1 MGARVEHR
9 QVVVVGARVAG
20 AATAMLLAR
29 AGHDVLLLDR
39 SRFPSDTVST
49 HGIARGG
56 VVQLARWGLLDDVH
70 ATGAP
75 AVREVLFRLGDAQTV
90 RRVKDF
96 AGVDHL
102 VAPRRHLLDDVLQGA
117 AVRAGA
123 TLRTGVAVTGVR
135 RRGEGR
141 VVGVDCRGPGAERV
155 TVEADVVV
163 GADGVRSRMAGWLG
177 AEVLE
182 SSPSG
187 TGTFYTY
194 VAGVPLETDGPAY
207 EFHVG
212 PGSFAGIFP
221 TSQEH
226 SCVWLAAPTQRLGLL
241 DAPGAQRPAALLA
254 AITQTSPSL
263 GRRVRAGRVESPVRG
278 RADLP
283 NVLRRPIGRPLPG
296 GGSQGWALV
305 GDAGYH
311 RDALTGHGI
320 TDAFR
325 DAELLAEAVH
335 ATLRAGRGPGA
346 AGADGELE
354 ALTTYQ
360 LRRDA
365 ALRETFDITR
375 ALSAFP
381 RPERFV
387 ELQIQ
392 LSDALERE
400 AAELAAL
407 PAPLGTAV
415 AA

>member
-1 MGARVEHR
+1 MRTRVERH
-9 QVVVVGARVAG
+9 QVVVVGARCAG

-39 SRFPSDTVST
+39 SPFPSDTVST

-70 ATGAP
+70 ASGAP
-75 AVREVLFRLGDAQTV
+75 AVREVLFRLGDAQNV
-90 RRVKDF
+90 RQIKDR

-102 VAPRRHLLDDVLQGA
+102 VAPRRHLLDGLLQDA

-123 TLRTGVAVTGVR
+123 TLRTGVTVTGVR

-141 VVGVDCRGPGAERV
+141 VVGVDGRGPGGEPV
-155 TVEADVVV
+155 TVEADFVI

-177 AEVLE
+177 AEVLQ

-207 EFHVG
+207 EFHVA
-212 PGSFAGIFP
+212 PDAFAGIFP
-221 TSQEH
+221 TNH
-226 SCVWLAAPTQRLGLL
+226 GRSCVWLAAPTPLLGFL
-241 DAPGAQRPAALLA
+241 DSPGPQRPASLLA
-254 AITQTSPSL
+254 AIAEASPSL
-263 GRRVRAGRVESPVRG
+263 GERVQDGRVESPVRG

-283 NVLRRPIGRPLPG
+283 NVVRRPFGRPLPG
-296 GGSQGWALV
+296 GASQGWALV

-311 RDALTGHGI
+311 RDPVTGHGI

-325 DAELLAEAVH
+325 DAELLANAVDV
-335 ATLRAGRGPGA
+335 TLRAGD
-346 AGADGELE
+346 AGCELE
-354 ALTTYQ
+354 ALTAYQ
-360 LRRDA
+360 VRRDR

-381 RPERFV
+381 SPERFV

-400 AAELAAL
+400 AADLAAQ
-407 PAPLGTAV
+407 PAPLGTAM

>member
-1 MGARVEHR
+1 MRNPIEHH
-9 QVVVVGARVAG
+9 QVVVVGARCAG

-39 SRFPSDTVST
+39 SAFPSDTVST

-70 ATGAP
+70 ASGAP

-90 RRVKDF
+90 RRIKDR

-102 VAPRRHLLDDVLQGA
+102 VAPRRQHLDAVLQDA
-117 AVRAGA
+117 AVQAGA
-123 TLRTGVAVTGVR
+123 TLRTGVTVTGVR
-135 RRGEGR
+135 RRGAGR
-141 VVGVDCRGPGAERV
+141 VVGIDGRGPGGEPV
-155 TVEADVVV
+155 TVEADLVI

-177 AEVLE
+177 AEVLQ

-194 VAGVPLETDGPAY
+194 VAGVPLETDAPAY
-207 EFHVG
+207 EFHVARDA
-212 PGSFAGIFP
+212 FAGIFP
-221 TSQEH
+221 TDDGR
-226 SCVWLAAPTQRLGLL
+226 SCVWLAAPTPRLGFL
-241 DAPGAQRPAALLA
+241 DSPGPERPGAFLA
-254 AITQTSPSL
+254 AVAAASPSL
-263 GRRVRAGRVESPVRG
+263 GERVGSGQVEAPVRG
-278 RADLP
+278 RADLA
-283 NVLRRPIGRPLPG
+283 NVVRRPVGRQLPG
-296 GGSQGWALV
+296 GRSQGWALV

-311 RDALTGHGI
+311 RDPVTGHGI

-325 DAELLAEAVH
+325 DAELLATAVD
-335 ATLRAGRGPGA
+335 AALRAGDPTS
-346 AGADGELE
+346 ELE
-354 ALTTYQ
+354 SLAAYHH
-360 LRRDA
+360 RRDT
-365 ALRETFDITR
+365 ALRETFDLTR

-381 RPERFV
+381 GPERFV

-400 AAELAAL
+400 AADLAAL